1 VIAVTS
7 VSCGRSTAKLA
18 LAERD
23 ATLRQIA
30 ADYARDG
37 DLARAQNELAK
48 LKLANPAQLL
58 VITAEQSMRDNRP
71 QQDTRQLANLAGALG
86 AQSPLLEA
94 YLAPKPTPI
103 PSASPTDIP
112 LDLTAALG
120 TAAPA
125 TAAPA
130 TAVPTSAI
138 TPTRAPTATV
148 TPTGAAAPTVAA
160 KAHVVAENSA
170 NLRSGPG
177 TAYPTVGQLK
187 AGQALDI
194 IGRNA
199 SGDWWQLAWDGPGLA
214 WVAGT
219 IVNVLGPI
227 DTVAI
232 TQNIPTPPPLPT
244 AAPAAPAAPTV
255 PPAPTATSKP
265 SVDYVVKSVILRP
278 VGQDAQVCGGGGD
291 NGIWVYVQDPAG
303 NRLDGVRVKE
313 IFTGIVHVTGSDQK
327 GPGAAHW
334 DIYRGGGGQ
343 MAIVDD
349 AGNVKSEVTR
359 GMSDDWPDYDLMKA
373 AHYCDCHPFSDAE
386 CQAALQN
393 HTYLF
398 ATGHYTYEVV
408 FQRTY

>member
-1 VIAVTS
+1 MIAVTS

-23 ATLRQIA
+23 AKLRQIA

-71 QQDTRQLANLAGALG
+71 QQDTRQLADLAGALG

-120 TAAPA
+120 TAALG

-130 TAVPTSAI
+130 TAVPTSAITPI

-199 SGDWWQLAWDGPGLA
+199 SGDWWQLAWDGPGQA

-244 AAPAAPAAPTV
+244 AAPTV
-255 PPAPTATSKP
+255 PPAPTATPKP
-265 SVDYVVKSVILRP
+265 AVAYIVKSVGLRSITQGQNCHGGNYLIT
-278 VGQDAQVCGGGGD
+278 VLVQDASG
-291 NGIWVYVQDPAG
+291 NGL
-303 NRLDGVRVKE
+303 NNVRVHDLMTK
-313 IFTGIVHVTGSDQK
+313 TTLVTGAQGK
-327 GPGAAHW
+327 GPGTAEW
-334 DIYRGGGGQ
+334 VTGPNGGGQ
-343 MAIVDD
+343 LEILGDD
-349 AGNVKSEVTR
+349 GNRNSEVTR
-359 GMSDDWPDYDLMKA
+359 SMSNDWPDFDLLKA
-373 AHYCDCHPFSDAE
+373 AGYCTCGPYDDAT
-386 CQAALQN
+386 CLLHAQN
-393 HTYLF
+393 HDNVF
-398 ATGHYTYEVV
+398 AARHYVYEVV